1 VNRTWVTGLVLS
13 DTDEPVAGALLEIV
27 EASVPLPEIG
37 LTTDGGGRFSINL
50 PDGTFRLRAHRG
62 HHRGEATL
70 DVPGARDVRIILR

>member
-37 LTTDGGGRFSINL
+37 LTTDGEGRFSINL

-62 HHRGEATL
+62 RHRGEATL